1 MNHYDEPLRD
11 VYGWIILATLG
22 IPIII
27 AAFLGL
33 VVFFFSFLAVFGVI
47 GGTSASGEKTELMTD
62 AEAEFWN
69 ESSRR

>member
-22 IPIII
+22 IPVII

-33 VVFFFSFLAVFGVI
+33 VVLFFSFLAVFGVI
-47 GGTSASGEKTELMTD
+47 GGTSTPGEKTELMTD

>member
-1 MNHYDEPLRD
+1 MYADPLYDF
-11 VYGWIILATLG
+11 YGWLILASFA
-22 IPIII
+22 IPILI

-47 GGTSASGEKTELMTD
+47 GGTSTPGEKTELMTD